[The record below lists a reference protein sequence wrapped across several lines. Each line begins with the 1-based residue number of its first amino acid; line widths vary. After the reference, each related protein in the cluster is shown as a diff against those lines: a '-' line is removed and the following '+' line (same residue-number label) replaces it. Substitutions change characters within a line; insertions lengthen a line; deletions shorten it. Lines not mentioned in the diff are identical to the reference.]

1 MRGCGQHPASPS
13 ARFNRSLKIRYQS
26 GVILENQDCVLP
38 AFQNPLHGN
47 DMLQRAGADR
57 SLALYQAPLGDTPFE
72 RKYAA
77 VETLRQ
83 PVSAID
89 YHPSPLIHIQSS
101 SRRILSAPALE
112 SSQGYLALRFDDVF
126 LKARSE

>member
-57 SLALYQAPLGDTPFE
+57 SLALFKHRWVIRHSEENMLRSKPSGNLSARLST
-72 RKYAA
+72 
-77 VETLRQ
+77 TLR
-83 PVSAID
+83 
-89 YHPSPLIHIQSS
+89 
-101 SRRILSAPALE
+101 R
-112 SSQGYLALRFDDVF
+112 
-126 LKARSE
+126 